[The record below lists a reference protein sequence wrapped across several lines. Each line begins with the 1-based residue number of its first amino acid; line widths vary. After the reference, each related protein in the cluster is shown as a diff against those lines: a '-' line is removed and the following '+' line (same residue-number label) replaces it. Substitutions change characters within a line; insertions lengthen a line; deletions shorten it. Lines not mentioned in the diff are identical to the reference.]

1 MMEVY
6 AMKSFTELL
15 QAMPYPGRV
24 VIVGALSGGQ
34 QCVLYAITGRSPSSQ
49 ARRLEIDAMEQ
60 KIFVRPTDEE
70 TLRTGNPDLLVY
82 EAIMCG
88 KDGIAVSNGKQTTD
102 VFAALHAGAHA
113 GLVLHTGLAGW
124 EYEPDEPNWTPRI
137 SGCITDRGALSVL
150 KRADNGG
157 VIRNTFEFPL
167 IAGQGRMVATYT
179 GINANPLPSFAG
191 EPRVL
196 ALSSAH
202 AQEAAEALY
211 EALSPAAG
219 AGDFRVAAA
228 AAVKSPS
235 GAVSLH
241 VKNRQAE

>member
-1 MMEVY
+1 MEVY
-6 AMKSFTELL
+6 AMKSLTELL

-24 VIVGALSGGQ
+24 VIVGALAGGQ

-88 KDGIAVSNGKQTTD
+88 KEGIAVSNGKQTTD
-102 VFAALHAGAHA
+102 VFSALRAGAHA
-113 GLVLHTGLAGW
+113 APVLLAGLAGW

-137 SGCITDRGALSVL
+137 SGCITDGGGLSVL
-150 KRADNGG
+150 KRAGNGG
-157 VIRNTFEFPL
+157 VLRNTFEFPL

-179 GINANPLPSFAG
+179 GENANPLPSFAG
-191 EPRVL
+191 EPRIL
-196 ALSSAH
+196 ALPFAS
-202 AQEAAEALY
+202 AQEAAEALF
-211 EALSPAAG
+211 EALAPSAG
-219 AGDFRVAAA
+219 APDFRVAAA
-228 AAVKSPS
+228 AAVKSHS
-235 GAVSLH
+235 GAVSLQ
-241 VKNRQAE
+241 VKNRHAE

>member
-1 MMEVY
+1 MTSLFDM
-6 AMKSFTELL
+6 L

-24 VIVGALSGGQ
+24 VIVGALPGGQ

-88 KDGIAVSNGKQTTD
+88 KEGISVSNGKQTTD
-102 VFAALHAGAHA
+102 VFAALRAGTHAAQ
-113 GLVLHTGLAGW
+113 VLLAGLAGW

-137 SGCITDRGALSVL
+137 SGCITDGGALSVL

-179 GINANPLPSFAG
+179 GENANPLPSFAG

-196 ALSSAH
+196 TLGFSG
-202 AQEAAEALY
+202 AQDAAEALY
-211 EALSPAAG
+211 EALAPATG
-219 AGDFRVAAA
+219 SSDYRVAAA
-228 AAVKSPS
+228 AAVKSHS

-241 VKNRQAE
+241 VKNRHAE

>member
-1 MMEVY
+1 MR
-6 AMKSFTELL
+6 SLFDTL

-24 VIVGALSGGQ
+24 IIVGALPGGQ

-82 EAIMCG
+82 EAIMCVKEG
-88 KDGIAVSNGKQTTD
+88 LAVSNGKQTTD
-102 VFAALHAGAHA
+102 VFAALRSGAHA
-113 GLVLHTGLAGW
+113 AHVLHSGLAGW

-137 SGCITDRGALSVL
+137 SGCITATGALSVL

-179 GINANPLPSFAG
+179 GENANPLPSFAG

-196 ALSSAH
+196 ALAFSG
-202 AQEAAEALY
+202 AQDAAEALY
-211 EALSPAAG
+211 AALAPAAG
-219 AGDFRVAAA
+219 SSDYRVAAA
-228 AAVKSPS
+228 VAVKSPN

-241 VKNRQAE
+241 VKNRHAE

>member
-1 MMEVY
+1 MISLMETLKP
-6 AMKSFTELL
+6 MT
-15 QAMPYPGRV
+15 YPGR
-24 VIVGALSGGQ
+24 IIIAGAGPAGE

-88 KDGIAVSNGKQTTD
+88 KEGLAVSNGKQTTD
-102 VFAALHAGAHA
+102 VFAALRAGAHA
-113 GLVLHTGLAGW
+113 AQVLHTGLAGW

-137 SGCITDRGALSVL
+137 SGCITDTAALSVL
-150 KRADNGG
+150 KRAGSGG
-157 VIRNTFEFPL
+157 LLRNTFEFPL

-179 GINANPLPSFAG
+179 GENANPLPSFAG
-191 EPRVL
+191 EPRLL
-196 ALSSAH
+196 ALPFTS

-211 EALSPAAG
+211 EALAPIAG
-219 AGDFRVAAA
+219 EPDFRVAAA
-228 AAVKSPS
+228 AAMKAHGGSVN
-235 GAVSLH
+235 LQ
-241 VKNRQAE
+241 VKNRHAQ